1 MILIK
6 NLKICLVI
14 NKTNNINLRE
24 LLYKS
29 YTPKKID
36 KKRVT
41 KSYRKGRLARVQQIY
56 DKHGFVVKQIIHVMD
71 K

>member
-1 MILIK
+1 M
-6 NLKICLVI
+6 
-14 NKTNNINLRE
+14 NLRE

-36 KKRVT
+36 KRRVT

-56 DKHGFVVKQIIHVMD
+56 NRHGFVVKQIIHVMD